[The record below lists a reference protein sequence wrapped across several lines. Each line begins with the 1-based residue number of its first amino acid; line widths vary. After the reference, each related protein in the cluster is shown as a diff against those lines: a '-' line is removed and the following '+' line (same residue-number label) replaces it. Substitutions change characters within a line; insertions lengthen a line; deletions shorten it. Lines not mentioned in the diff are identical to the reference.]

1 MKRKLILSLLYFL
14 ITCGLVLIIPRLLI
28 AQETLIAH
36 HMMHGGMRNGE
47 VMNGDMAIIHQLFA
61 DRNQIHRTVEEIP
74 GGMRSLTE
82 SDNRQVAALIKQH
95 VASMYKRLEDGR
107 EFSMM
112 NMSRTIP
119 IMFRNADRYQRQFAQ
134 TATGLVVT
142 ETSKNSD
149 MTNLIREHARE
160 VDRFIAEGMPGMG
173 GNMMMR

>member
-1 MKRKLILSLLYFL
+1 
-14 ITCGLVLIIPRLLI
+14 
-28 AQETLIAH
+28 
-36 HMMHGGMRNGE
+36 
-47 VMNGDMAIIHQLFA
+47 
-61 DRNQIHRTVEEIP
+61 
-74 GGMRSLTE
+74 
-82 SDNRQVAALIKQH
+82 
-95 VASMYKRLEDGR
+95 
-107 EFSMM
+107 
-112 NMSRTIP
+112 MSRTIP

>member
-1 MKRKLILSLLYFL
+1 MKSKLILWLLYFL
-14 ITCGLVLIIPRLLI
+14 ITWGLVLIIPKLVI
-28 AQETLIAH
+28 AQETLIAQ
-36 HMMHGGMRNGE
+36 HMMHGGMR
-47 VMNGDMAIIHQLFA
+47 NGDMAIIHQLFA
-61 DRNQIHRTVEEIP
+61 DRSQIHRTVEEIP

-82 SDNRQVAALIKQH
+82 SNNPQVAALIQQH

-142 ETSKNSD
+142 ETSNNSD
-149 MTNLIREHARE
+149 MTNIIKEHARE